1 MAGKGTGQMGEER
14 TKAGARTSLH
24 QRILSDIEDRILSGE
39 WPPGHRIPFEH
50 ELTARYG
57 CSRMTVN
64 KALTQ
69 LAKAGL
75 IARRR
80 KAGSVVVRP
89 RAQSAVLEIQE
100 INVEVEQLGLPYS
113 FEIMGR
119 SKRQSGPAD
128 RAGLGLGEPVP
139 LLDITCRHF
148 AGDHPFCIEKRIISL
163 AAVPDAE
170 NADFS
175 EIPPGSWLVRQV
187 PWTTAEHVIRA
198 TGADSRTADAL
209 DLAEGA
215 PCLVVERKT
224 WDARRAITH
233 VAITYPGESH
243 ALVARFTPTQA

>member
-1 MAGKGTGQMGEER
+1 MSETR
-14 TKAGARTSLH
+14 TKAKARTSLH
-24 QRILSDIEDRILSGE
+24 QQILSDIEGKILSGE
-39 WPPGHRIPFEH
+39 WAPGHRIPFEH
-50 ELTARYG
+50 ELTAQYG

-64 KALTQ
+64 KVLTQ

-100 INVEVEQLGLPYS
+100 INAEVEQLGLPYR
-113 FEIMGR
+113 FEIIR
-119 SKRQSGPAD
+119 RRKRQSGPGD
-128 RAGLGLGEPVP
+128 RADLGVRDSVP

-148 AGDHPFCIEKRIISL
+148 AGKHPFCVEKRIISL

-170 NADFS
+170 HADFS
-175 EIPPGSWLVRQV
+175 DIPPGSWLVRQV
-187 PWTTAEHVIRA
+187 PWTTAEHIIRA

-215 PCLVVERKT
+215 PCLVVERRT
-224 WDARRAITH
+224 WDARHAITH
-233 VAITYPGESH
+233 VAITYPGDSH
-243 ALVARFTPTQA
+243 ALVARFAPTQA